1 MSKPR
6 LHFSNEMT
14 NLNDQILLMGTYVEE
29 ALKKSIE
36 ALKNQ
41 DEALAE
47 QVINE
52 DDKINI
58 METAL
63 FDRVS
68 IILAT
73 EQPVATDLRH
83 LTGAI
88 KIITDLER
96 AGDYAVHIAKG
107 AKRLSKEDYIAPIQQ
122 IPEAGETARGMLRDA
137 LTAFVNMD
145 EELARDVAARDD
157 ALDKNHKK
165 LLKKMLKY
173 MNKEDEANIE
183 QATNLIFLAR
193 FLERLGD
200 HVTNIC
206 EWVVYTK
213 TGQHVEL

>member
-1 MSKPR
+1 MSRPR

-41 DEALAE
+41 DEALAD

-107 AKRLSKEDYIAPIQQ
+107 AKRLAGEDYIAPIQQ

-145 EELARDVAARDD
+145 EDLARDVAARDD